1 MVNLH
6 MNWGSVIIAT
16 DLSRGAWTMA
26 GGKTQRISGARAGEE
41 RVIEQKAAAPDL
53 EASANVGTPYDDV
66 FKTMALYVARLLLPV
81 LNELFGTRYTG
92 EERLEHRNGEHF
104 AAQPD
109 GTQRKRMTDS
119 HFVVLG
125 DERRAYVIECQTE
138 PDGTILIRIFE
149 YVLQVALEGATLE
162 GDTLKVEFPRAA
174 IIALRSRESTPK
186 EMTVQVRF
194 PNGEAVSYGVPV
206 LRMRDY
212 ALEDLFEKDLL
223 FLLPFYAFTQEA
235 RFPEHEADAGKL
247 RDLQE
252 DFAELVRGLE
262 ERVDQGRLS
271 EYESTLLLEMT
282 GKVMDSLT
290 AKYTKVKKGLRE
302 IVGGTVF
309 VPKTEIVY
317 RRGEARGEARGR
329 REGIIVTAR
338 RMKAGGLPVSQIVEF
353 TGLSAGEVETLEP

>member
-1 MVNLH
+1 
-6 MNWGSVIIAT
+6 
-16 DLSRGAWTMA
+16 MA
-26 GGKTQRISGARAGEE
+26 GRKTQRISGARAGEE
-41 RVIEQKAAAPDL
+41 RVIAQKAEAH

-104 AAQPD
+104 ATQPD

-125 DERRAYVIECQTE
+125 DERRAYIIECQTE

-223 FLLPFYAFTQEA
+223 FLLPFYLFTQEA

-262 ERVDQGRLS
+262 KRVEQGRLS

-329 REGIIVTAR
+329 AEGEAREKERSVLSVLGNGVSEEETAR
-338 RMKAGGLPVSQIVEF
+338 LLSLALDEVREIAGRQK
-353 TGLSAGEVETLEP
+353 TAGASM